1 MPRTS
6 KSTSK
11 AKPKT
16 KPKSKSPPI
25 DPNAVTLGIHL
36 LKYGN
41 GRMQIDVTTEH
52 TCVHAHLDKG
62 LEAFD
67 GIFKDMFKSL
77 PMMGPVLAQVMGQ
90 GGPGAGAGGQGG
102 PYEPCPGHDGGPY
115 VQVPPEE
122 KVRVD
127 ENGIDVRTGKPA
139 KLTPKQKALLKAAAR
154 AHFKAQAAAARANLA
169 MNPDQGTPAKAK
181 AKPGR
186 KRKAKGPK
194 AAEAAQPVF

>member
-6 KSTSK
+6 KSKPTSK
-11 AKPKT
+11 P

-41 GRMQIDVTTEH
+41 GRVQIDVTTEH
-52 TCVHAHLDKG
+52 TRVHAHLDKG
-62 LEAFD
+62 LAAFD

-90 GGPGAGAGGQGG
+90 GGPGAGG

-122 KVRVD
+122 QVRVD